1 MRKLVLASAM
11 ALGSFASFATTP
23 VIFHDGI
30 AEEIYAD
37 QDEYTPI
44 DATELPT
51 AITDA
56 LEADFPGIEVS
67 KAFKND
73 ADEYKIQVEVG
84 GQTSNLYA
92 TADGEWIQK

>member
-1 MRKLVLASAM
+1 MKKLVLASVI
-11 ALGSFASFATTP
+11 ALSSFASFAAAP
-23 VIFHDGI
+23 VVLNN
-30 AEEIYAD
+30 ETEIHVV

-44 DATELPT
+44 DTSELPS

-73 ADEYKIQVEVG
+73 EGEYKIQVVVG
-84 GQTSNLYA
+84 DQTSNLYA
-92 TADGEWIQK
+92 TEDGEWIQK